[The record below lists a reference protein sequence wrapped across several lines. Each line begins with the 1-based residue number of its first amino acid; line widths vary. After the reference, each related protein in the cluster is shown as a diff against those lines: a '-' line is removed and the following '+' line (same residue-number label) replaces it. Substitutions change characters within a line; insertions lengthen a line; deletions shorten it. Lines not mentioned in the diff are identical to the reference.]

1 MNKNKLALNLSKT
14 SIQLLK
20 KGSKK
25 TWNVLGSVDPSSK
38 NLEKDLV
45 SLRNQAAALSTKKPI
60 VDVLLPRELVLSQT
74 IVIEDSFS
82 IEHCKKVTAK
92 RCGLNE
98 NELLTMLLRVAAR
111 RSGDRNLRN
120 MFADAAVH
128 RASRVHKRECSI
140 MLFISI
146 L

>member
-45 SLRNQAAALSTKKPI
+45 SLRNQAAALSTKKTN
-60 VDVLLPRELVLSQT
+60 S
-74 IVIEDSFS
+74 
-82 IEHCKKVTAK
+82 
-92 RCGLNE
+92 
-98 NELLTMLLRVAAR
+98 R
-111 RSGDRNLRN
+111 RPSS
-120 MFADAAVH
+120 
-128 RASRVHKRECSI
+128 SRVSPFTNYCY
-140 MLFISI
+140 
-146 L
+146 